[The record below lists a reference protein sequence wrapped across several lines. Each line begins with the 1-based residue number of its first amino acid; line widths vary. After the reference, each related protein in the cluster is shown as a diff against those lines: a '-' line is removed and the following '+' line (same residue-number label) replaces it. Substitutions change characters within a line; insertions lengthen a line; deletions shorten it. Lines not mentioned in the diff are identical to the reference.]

1 MSAYFH
7 LATHVIDLE
16 KAREFYCGILGC
28 SVGRETDK
36 WIDFNFFGHQLSL
49 HKGPAAPE
57 AACGTDGERSVPMPH
72 FGVIL
77 SLDAWQDLADKL
89 TAAGTK
95 FVIEP
100 TTRFKGKP
108 GEQRTMFF
116 RDPSGNALEIKG
128 FASTTDIFAS

>member
-1 MSAYFH
+1 MPAYFH
-7 LATHVIDLE
+7 FATHVTNLE
-16 KAREFYCGILGC
+16 EARDFYIGTLGC
-28 SVGRETDK
+28 TVGRESDK
-36 WIDFNFFGHQLSL
+36 WIDFNFFGHQVSL
-49 HKGPAAPE
+49 HKGPAAAQ
-57 AACGTDGERSVPMPH
+57 AASGTDGERSVPMPH

-77 SLDAWQDLADKL
+77 SLEAWQELADRL

-100 TTRFKGKP
+100 TIRFKGQA